1 PIRKQVFQDLKEWIG
16 RILAIPGIEDIMSQ
30 HQQRPAP
37 VGDEPVRDFVDSA
50 AFCQFKGADG
60 EPFMIPQVGPSG
72 SPDLR
77 LAMSLGF
84 DAFNPFQ
91 SKERHAIVSSTALYM
106 VLLFLPE
113 HLRYRQERKL
123 L

>member
-50 AFCQFKGADG
+50 AFH
-60 EPFMIPQVGPSG
+60 
-72 SPDLR
+72 LR

-106 VLLFLPE
+106 VLLSLPE
-113 HLRYRQERKL
+113 HIRYRQEYIFLVTVIPGKPSKHQINHTL
-123 L
+123 

>member
-1 PIRKQVFQDLKEWIG
+1 
-16 RILAIPGIEDIMSQ
+16 
-30 HQQRPAP
+30 
-37 VGDEPVRDFVDSA
+37 VRDFVDSA
-50 AFCQFKGADG
+50 AFRQFKGADG

-106 VLLFLPE
+106 VLLSLPE
-113 HLRYRQERKL
+113 HIRYRQEYIFLVTVIPGKPSKHQINHTL
-123 L
+123 